1 MLQLSGL
8 EPLTIFPNSN
18 FINIGERT
26 NVAGSKIFLNLIK
39 NGNFEKAL
47 DIAREQVEGGSQI
60 LDINMDDGLIEG
72 KEAMVTFLRLIAA
85 EPDICRIPLMID
97 SSKWEI
103 LESGLKNVQGKC
115 IVNSISLKGGEEEF
129 IIQAKKIKRY
139 GAATIV
145 MAFDEKGQAD
155 TYDRRIEICKRSYDI
170 LVNVVQFNPEDI
182 IFDPNI
188 FPVATGMQ
196 EHRNNAVDFFLAT
209 KWIKENLPGA
219 KVSGG
224 ISNVSFSF
232 RGNNKVR
239 EAMHSAFLYHAIQ
252 HGMDMGIVNPSQ
264 LEIYEDIEPELLT
277 KVENVLLSRSEEAT
291 EILLEY
297 AESIKGQDAIKEK
310 TAEEWRKIS
319 VEKRLEHA
327 LVKGITEFIIQDT
340 EEARLKYNK
349 PLEVIEGPLMDGMN
363 HVGELFGSG
372 KMFLPQ
378 VVKSAR
384 VMKQAVA
391 YLQPFIEQSNADNSV
406 EYKKQNKILLAT
418 VKGDVHDIGKNIV
431 SVVLSCNNFKIIDLG
446 VMVSSEKIIQTA
458 IDEKVDAIGLSGLI
472 TPSLDEMINVAEEMQ
487 HKNLQIP
494 LLIGGATTSRL
505 HTALKIN
512 PAYNAPVVHVLDAS
526 KSVPVLSSLLTET
539 KNSFVEDIHK
549 EYEKLREDYLN
560 RNSKKEFISL
570 EEARN
575 NKLQID
581 WENYQISE
589 PKSLQKHIFE
599 NYSLEEIAKY
609 IDWTP
614 YFQTWELAGKFP
626 TILQDKIVGEAA
638 TNLWNE
644 TQIVLKEAIENQ
656 KLNAK
661 AVIQI
666 FQAQSNGQD
675 DIEILNEKNEE
686 ISVVRTL
693 RQQSKKSD
701 GNPNIALSDFI
712 KPKEFQAKD
721 YLGMFAVSIFGAENW
736 AKELESQHNDYKA
749 IIVKALADRFAE
761 AFTELLHEKVRKEI
775 WAYNSD
781 ENLANDDLIKEKY
794 RGIRPAPGYPACPD
808 HQEKLTIWELLE
820 IEKTIGSQLSENL
833 AMLPASSVSGFYFA
847 NENAK
852 YFGLGKILKDQVIDY
867 ANRKNIDL
875 KTAEKYLRPTLL
887 E

>member
-72 KEAMVTFLRLIAA
+72 KEAMITFLRLIAA

-103 LESGLKNVQGKC
+103 LEAGLKNVQGKC
-115 IVNSISLKGGEEEF
+115 IVNSISLKGGEAEF
-129 IIQAKKIKRY
+129 INQAKKIKRY
-139 GAATIV
+139 GAAAIV

-196 EHRNNAVDFFLAT
+196 EHRNNAIDFFRAT
-209 KWIKENLPGA
+209 KWIKENLKGA

-224 ISNVSFSF
+224 VSNVSFSF

-264 LEIYEDIEPELLT
+264 LEIYEDIESELLT
-277 KVENVLLSRSEEAT
+277 KVENVLLNRSEDAT

-297 AESIKGQDAIKEK
+297 AESIKGQDSVKEK
-310 TAEEWRKIS
+310 TAEEWRKLS

-327 LVKGITEFIIQDT
+327 LVKGITEFIIEDT
-340 EEARLKYNK
+340 EEARLRYDK

-406 EYKKQNKILLAT
+406 EYKQQNKILLAT

-446 VMVSSEKIIQTA
+446 VMVLSEKIIQTA
-458 IDEKVDAIGLSGLI
+458 IDERVDAIGLSGLI

-526 KSVPVLSSLLTET
+526 KSVPVLSSLLTAT
-539 KNSFVEDIHK
+539 KNSFVEDIQK

-560 RNSKKEFISL
+560 RNSKKEFVSL

-575 NKLQID
+575 NKLKID

-599 NYSLEEIAKY
+599 NYSLEEISKY

-626 TILQDKIVGEAA
+626 TILEDKIVGEAA

-644 TQIVLKEAIENQ
+644 TQIVLKEAIDNQ
-656 KLNAK
+656 KFNAK
-661 AVIQI
+661 AVLQI
-666 FQAQSNGQD
+666 FKAQSNEYD
-675 DIEILNEKNEE
+675 DIEIFNENEE
-686 ISVVRTL
+686 IAIVRTL

-736 AKELESQHNDYKA
+736 AKELELQHNDYKA

-794 RGIRPAPGYPACPD
+794 KGIRPAPGYPACPD
-808 HQEKLTIWELLE
+808 HQEKLTIWKLLE
-820 IEKTIGSQLSENL
+820 VEKTIGSQLSENL

-852 YFGLGKILKDQVIDY
+852 YFGLGKISKDQVQDY
-867 ANRKNIDL
+867 ANRKGIEIAL
-875 KTAEKYLRPTLL
+875 AEKYLRPTIL